1 MCKTPSRLGRQI
13 PRRLGRG
20 QHRTRP
26 SPISISTP
34 TPSEHRSDDP
44 SPLAM
49 RVMRPPA
56 PTRIARPQNHGQTAR
71 STQGPKLTV
80 QSPAKCAHRR
90 GFETHWVR
98 KGPRDH
104 SGYEKEHGVPSRS
117 LVAPSKIDLLWQLMY
132 HISGRM
138 RQ

>member
-1 MCKTPSRLGRQI
+1 
-13 PRRLGRG
+13 
-20 QHRTRP
+20 
-26 SPISISTP
+26 
-34 TPSEHRSDDP
+34 
-44 SPLAM
+44 M

-56 PTRIARPQNHGQTAR
+56 STRVAPPQNHGQTAR
-71 STQGPKLTV
+71 STQGPKSTV

-104 SGYEKEHGVPSRS
+104 SGDGKDDGMPSRS
-117 LVAPSKIDLLWQLMY
+117 LNAPSKIDLLWRLIY
-132 HISGRM
+132 HISGRT